1 MGGTKVSTRRSSIIR
16 RKRLLLRDPSLERQK
31 RDTPNSEEAIQGYAE
46 RSRQA
51 ESAEFPV
58 LVVNSSQDMA
68 KEMTMQLTLAIPGC
82 SIMYAPTLEL
92 AAWIL
97 KRRSIKLVVSSPVL
111 PDGGITRLTPVLR
124 DLERSPD
131 LVVVG
136 NLNLRCAEK
145 FGELGYEFAAMKPIT
160 KPDTEDLRQQMLT
173 AVAPQNSPSPV
184 KNRPEPIRALGAD
197 IRNDLNNPLQEIVA
211 MVFVAQ
217 AAASVAPATKQALE
231 AIDRAAQNMA
241 SYVNGLEDKIRDVVS
256 VG

>member
-1 MGGTKVSTRRSSIIR
+1 MGSTKVSKRQGSIIR
-16 RKRLLLRDPSLERQK
+16 RKRLLLRDPGLARQK
-31 RDTPNSEEAIQGYAE
+31 KAPPDSSEAIQGYAE
-46 RSRQA
+46 RSRHL
-51 ESAEFPV
+51 ESGEFPV

-111 PDGGITRLTPVLR
+111 PDGGITRLTPVLK
-124 DLERSPD
+124 DLDRSPD

-136 NLNLRCAEK
+136 NLNLRSAEK
-145 FGELGYEFAAMKPIT
+145 LGEFGYEFAAMKPIT
-160 KPDTEDLRQQMLT
+160 KRDTEDPRQQMLT
-173 AVAPQNSPSPV
+173 AVTTEQAPTSANR
-184 KNRPEPIRALGAD
+184 RPEPIRALGAD

-217 AAASVAPATKQALE
+217 AATVAPATKQALE